1 MLAVRNRKNQPFT
14 FNLKD
19 GKTIYLGPR
28 ETASVAPEL
37 LSDEL
42 RSASEKGLV
51 EISTP
56 VTESAVSPAPDAVSE
71 ESAEGDGTSS
81 KRRK

>member
-1 MLAVRNRKNQPFT
+1 MLIVRNRKNQPFT

-28 ETASVAPEL
+28 ETGQITADV

-42 RSASEKGLV
+42 RGAAQKGLV
-51 EISTP
+51 EIS
-56 VTESAVSPAPDAVSE
+56 ESPA
-71 ESAEGDGTSS
+71 ESPSRTDPEPAANETVADDGTSS

>member
-28 ETASVAPEL
+28 ETASVASEL

-42 RSASEKGLV
+42 RSAAEKGLV
-51 EISTP
+51 EIAAPT
-56 VTESAVSPAPDAVSE
+56 TENAVIPAPDAVSE
-71 ESAEGDGTSS
+71 ESTEGDGTSS

>member
-1 MLAVRNRKNQPFT
+1 VLTVRNRKNQPFT

-28 ETASVAPEL
+28 ETGSIAPEL

-51 EISTP
+51 EISAP
-56 VTESAVSPAPDAVSE
+56 VSEITTAPSSDVVSE
-71 ESAEGDGTSS
+71 ETTEGDGTSS
-81 KRRK
+81 RRRK